1 VIAVLEYRGW
11 GWPDNPL
18 DAAAEFLRKCVPEV
32 REYADMS
39 GLAADIAAHHPTPSD
54 RYDGVI
60 IALPHADYTH
70 EEWRQS
76 AIRQLARECAPMLVN
91 GIAAAAGENIRP
103 VLDYLKSAPG
113 VTGQML
119 RTDGNSCTDR

>member
-1 VIAVLEYRGW
+1 
-11 GWPDNPL
+11 
-18 DAAAEFLRKCVPEV
+18 
-32 REYADMS
+32 
-39 GLAADIAAHHPTPSD
+39 
-54 RYDGVI
+54 
-60 IALPHADYTH
+60 
-70 EEWRQS
+70 
-76 AIRQLARECAPMLVN
+76 MLVN